1 MFSKRLEKAVNFDA
15 APQLNAA
22 EAHKRSA
29 YLLGEAVQAAKR
41 TEEVEQ
47 ERDLLEVALSLRHD
61 QEMKLR
67 LEFQQKMRQLSTESK
82 QDTSTAHIDTSST
95 TRKRIFQDIEPSKRV
110 SSPTCQIQRGN
121 PDSTSRSNVAD
132 ADPSSYDLN

>member
-82 QDTSTAHIDTSST
+82 QDTISIPLPPPANV
-95 TRKRIFQDIEPSKRV
+95 FSK
-110 SSPTCQIQRGN
+110 T
-121 PDSTSRSNVAD
+121 
-132 ADPSSYDLN
+132 